1 MQDRSKMAE
10 IILEGVDFNDLGA
23 LEKEENAKGGEKKS
37 SLKDFFEALLS
48 QESSNTWK
56 FEWFRFL
63 APLENENYARW

>member
-48 QESSNTWK
+48 QESSNT
-56 FEWFRFL
+56 
-63 APLENENYARW
+63 